1 MLTGPARPIV
11 LMARRAGSLLSDLVA
26 PGNPYVG
33 VILPYTPLHH
43 LLFRPV
49 PGSAAAAPQVLVM
62 TSGNLADE
70 PICYDDD
77 DARHRLD
84 HLVDAWLAHN
94 RPIHVPCDDSV
105 VRVEAG
111 EELPIRR
118 SRGMHQCQC
127 SYPSAL
133 PPWLPPAVS

>member
-1 MLTGPARPIV
+1 MLLPK
-11 LMARRAGSLLSDLVA
+11 RAGNLLTELVA
-26 PGNPYVG
+26 RGSPYVG
-33 VILPYTPLHH
+33 LLLPYTPLHH

-49 PGSAAAAPQVLVM
+49 PGSTATVPQALVM

-77 DARHRLD
+77 DARDRLS

-94 RPIHVPCDDSV
+94 RPINVPCDDSV

-111 EELPIRR
+111 E
-118 SRGMHQCQC
+118 
-127 SYPSAL
+127 
-133 PPWLPPAVS
+133 